1 MVPSTQQGE
10 DRRSDSA
17 HTTCRSDG
25 TDTTIES
32 CQALLQDVGRGV
44 IEAGIEVSGDLQ
56 VKDPDSVVTAVKSEG
71 IRLIKGY
78 CSRATVCSR
87 IESVVEGQ
95 GRYVLAHC
103 LRRCFWGE
111 W

>member
-1 MVPSTQQGE
+1 MVPSAQQGE

-17 HTTCRSDG
+17 HAACRSDG
-25 TDTTIES
+25 SDTTIES

-44 IEAGIEVSGDLQ
+44 IEARIEVGRDLQ
-56 VKDPDSVVTAVKSEG
+56 VKDPSSVVSTIKSEG
-71 IRLIKGY
+71 IRLIKGH
-78 CSRATVCSR
+78 CSRATVCSG

-103 LRRCFWGE
+103 LRRCLWGE
-111 W
+111 